1 MYLRQS
7 AQANIN
13 RSEGYKKT
21 ARDAKLSGHI
31 AEHLFASFNN
41 GEVRKG
47 TGKTD
52 VKDSIYG
59 NCSVKA
65 PAGGKIQMLLQVT
78 ENVGNYWGLTHP
90 MYLASQAQRQYYE
103 DRHFNNENNASDL
116 YKKAVEHVARL
127 STWMENL
134 DNFKQVLTY
143 ALANDG
149 EIDCLVDMYRTN
161 LGEAYITPIDDFIQT
176 IIDAAPIPKQTRSG
190 LRISVSINTGNNDK
204 YGNPK
209 RRNAFSFE
217 VRSDAKH
224 CKGLLYKMEAK
235 VIFPIVRNNPKCI
248 KVNAPGI

>member
-52 VKDSIYG
+52 VKDPIYG
-59 NCSVKA
+59 NCTVKS
-65 PAGGKIQMLLQVT
+65 PKGGKVQMLLQTTNKT
-78 ENVGNYWGLTHP
+78 EDKWGSQHP
-90 MYLASQAQRQYYE
+90 IHLASKFQRDYYE

-149 EIDCLVDMYRTN
+149 EIDCVVDMYRTN

-224 CKGLLYKMEAK
+224 CKSLLYKMEGG
-235 VIFPIVRNNPKCI
+235 VIFPLVRKQNQCKKI
-248 KVNAPGI
+248 FST